1 MRLPISGRTTIG
13 LLLAAAVVAAYLP
26 AVAQDKP
33 RYGGELIFV
42 VPSEPPSF
50 DGHREETFGLIHP
63 IAPHYNTLFRT
74 DPTDNTGTKV
84 VGDLAES
91 WQFSKDSRT
100 LTVKIRSGVK
110 FHDGSL
116 LTSKDVKASYDH
128 IIFPPAGVASSRKG
142 AYVVVEAIET
152 PDPQTV
158 RFRLKW
164 PESSFLSNLASPY
177 NFIYRAEI
185 LAKDPRWY
193 ETHING
199 TGPFKFVEYVKG
211 SHWVGK
217 KNPDYWD
224 KGKPYLDGYRAIFMT
239 SSSAM
244 VAAVRGERA
253 HAQFRGFSP
262 SERDSI
268 VQALGSKITVQESP
282 WNCVILVAMNHEK
295 KPFGDKRVR
304 KALTLALDRYE
315 GSKALSKIAVV
326 KDVAGIQVPGT
337 PWATPP
343 AELEKLAGYG
353 KDIAANRAE
362 AKRLLKEAGAENLS
376 FVYKNRGVAMPYEPL
391 AVWAIDQWRQIGV
404 SVRQEVVEAAA
415 YYGVLRGGDFEVAAD
430 FQCGFTVEPDLDIY
444 KFQSASVSHA
454 NYGRYEDKVLDDLY
468 VKQARAVDAEERKKY
483 LRAFEKRLLDEEV
496 HYIYTLQWHRI
507 IPHSA
512 KMHGWTITPS
522 HYLNQQLDTVWLS
535 E

>member
-1 MRLPISGRTTIG
+1 MCFTLLKPFGSNAGSCGTAGFPSSSGGTEPMRRYLSILAMIATV
-13 LLLAAAVVAAYLP
+13 AAALVPAA
-26 AVAQDKP
+26 AQEKP
-33 RYGGELIFV
+33 RYGGELLFA
-42 VPSEPPSF
+42 VPSEPPSY
-50 DGHREETFGLIHP
+50 DAHREETFGLMHP
-63 IAPHYNTLFRT
+63 VAPHYNTLLRV
-74 DPTDNTGTKV
+74 DPFDKTGTKP

-91 WQFSKDSRT
+91 WTIAKDGRT
-100 LTVKIRSGVK
+100 YTFKLRSGVK

-116 LTSKDVKASYDH
+116 MTSRDVKASYDH
-128 IIFPPAGVASSRKG
+128 IIFPPPGVASSRKG
-142 AYVVVEAIET
+142 AYVVVEAVEA

-177 NFIYRAEI
+177 NFIYRAEL

-199 TGPFKFVEYVKG
+199 TGPFKFGEYVKG
-211 SHWVGK
+211 SHWVGR

-224 KGKPYLDGYRAIFMT
+224 KGKPYLDGYRAVFMT

-268 VQALGSKITVQESP
+268 VQALGNKITVQESP
-282 WNCVILVAMNHEK
+282 WNCVILVALNHEK

-315 GSKALSKIAVV
+315 GSKALSKIAIV

-343 AELEKLAGYG
+343 AELETLAGYS
-353 KDIAANRAE
+353 KDIAASRAE

-376 FVYKNRGVAMPYEPL
+376 FTYKNRGVAMPYEPL
-391 AVWAIDQWRQIGV
+391 AVWLID
-404 SVRQEVVEAAA
+404 
-415 YYGVLRGGDFEVAAD
+415 
-430 FQCGFTVEPDLDIY
+430 
-444 KFQSASVSHA
+444 
-454 NYGRYEDKVLDDLY
+454 
-468 VKQARAVDAEERKKY
+468 
-483 LRAFEKRLLDEEV
+483 
-496 HYIYTLQWHRI
+496 
-507 IPHSA
+507 
-512 KMHGWTITPS
+512 
-522 HYLNQQLDTVWLS
+522 
-535 E
+535 